1 MGECMQKRTGFT
13 MIELLV
19 VMGIIL
25 ILVTIAMPVAMNARN
40 KAKDTEVK
48 AGCNTIQSALES
60 YAVDHGSCYPGA
72 NWQVDT
78 NGVLWSGPGVIGAL
92 PTYENSGDP
101 HKDFAV
107 PMEEESSASNERG
120 YLLPDLV
127 TPDPARWDQLK
138 INGYVEE
145 YPANPFLKATG
156 GAKSQMSN
164 LFLFLPRP
172 GDNYPRYGANP
183 VTLDW
188 NRYTNSGNIGTM
200 RQEYKD
206 YGAGHFTY
214 IPLNPVNNIGV
225 DFEGGWASLTDGEY
239 AEYYKRCRGYML
251 IGWGNSRLDDTQAKG
266 VSEKYYVQRLGGFDF
281 DSSTTL
287 DNMEYELSRTAS
299 GSSFV
304 YPELNDGE
312 GNYSGYGAG
321 LPGGGFNIDPA
332 FYGAVYFKITGS

>member
-1 MGECMQKRTGFT
+1 MLRRTGFT
-13 MIELLV
+13 LVELLV

-25 ILVTIAMPVAMNARN
+25 VLVTIALPVAMNARN

-48 AGCNTIQSALES
+48 AGCNTVQAALES
-60 YAVDHGSCYPGA
+60 YAVDHGACYPGA
-72 NWQVDT
+72 NWVVDT
-78 NGVLWSGPGVIGAL
+78 GGVLWSGPGVIGAL
-92 PTYENSGDP
+92 PTYDSSGDP

-107 PMEEESSASNERG
+107 PKEEASSAGNERG

-127 TPDPARWDQLK
+127 TPDPGRWDQLI
-138 INGYVEE
+138 INGYLEE

-164 LFLFLPRP
+164 LMLFLPRP
-172 GDNYPRYGANP
+172 GDDYPRYGASP
-183 VTLDW
+183 ATLDW
-188 NRYTNSGNIGTM
+188 NRYTNSGNIGPM
-200 RQEYKD
+200 RAEYKD

-214 IPLNPVNNIGV
+214 IPLNPINNIGV
-225 DFEGGWASLTDGEY
+225 DFEGSWGSLTDGEY
-239 AEYYKRCRGYML
+239 REYYKRCRGYML

-287 DNMEYELSRTAS
+287 DRMEYELSQTVS

-321 LPGGGFNIDPA
+321 MPGGGSNIDPA

>member
-1 MGECMQKRTGFT
+1 MGEYMLKRNGFT
-13 MIELLV
+13 MMELLV
-19 VMGIIL
+19 VMGIIM

-48 AGCNTIQSALES
+48 AGCNTIQAALES
-60 YAVDHGSCYPGA
+60 FAVDHGACYPGA
-72 NWQVDT
+72 HWEVDT
-78 NGVLWSGPGVIGAL
+78 SGVLWSGPGVIGAL
-92 PTYENSGDP
+92 PTYDNTNNP

-107 PMEEESSASNERG
+107 PKEAVSINDSERG

-127 TPDPARWDQLK
+127 TPSPARVDQLVV
-138 INGYVEE
+138 NGYLAD

-156 GAKSQMSN
+156 SAKSQMSN

-172 GDNYPRYGANP
+172 GENYPRYGANP
-183 VTLDW
+183 TTLDW
-188 NRYTNSGNIGTM
+188 NRYTNGGDIGPM

-225 DFEGGWASLTDGEY
+225 DFESNWTSLTDGEY
-239 AEYYKRCRGYML
+239 EEYYKRCRGYML

-281 DSSTTL
+281 DSSGTL
-287 DNMEYELSRTAS
+287 DQMEYELSRTTS
-299 GSSFV
+299 GTSFV

-321 LPGGGFNIDPA
+321 LPGGGSNIDAA